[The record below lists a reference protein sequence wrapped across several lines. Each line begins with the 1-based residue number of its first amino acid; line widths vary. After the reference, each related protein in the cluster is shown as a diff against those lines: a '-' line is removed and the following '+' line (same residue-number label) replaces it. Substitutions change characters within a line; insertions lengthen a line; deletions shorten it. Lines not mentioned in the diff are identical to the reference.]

1 MSTGLLQGDVISSA
15 AGIEHEF
22 AKAFESS
29 PLHFVGDCK
38 LEDEPKIHVILPQ
51 ARFRDHIVRDS
62 AVIVPAGCEIVS
74 SVPVDASVTDCKGAK
89 TLDGADDVQRCFVEV
104 PHCSSF

>member
-1 MSTGLLQGDVISSA
+1 MSTGVLQGDGISSA

-22 AKAFESS
+22 AKAFESN
-29 PLHFVGDCK
+29 PLHFVGNCE
-38 LEDEPKIHVILPQ
+38 LEHEPKIHVILPQ

-74 SVPVDASVTDCKGAK
+74 SIPVDIPITDCKGAK
-89 TLDGADDVQRCFVEV
+89 TLDGADDVQR
-104 PHCSSF
+104 